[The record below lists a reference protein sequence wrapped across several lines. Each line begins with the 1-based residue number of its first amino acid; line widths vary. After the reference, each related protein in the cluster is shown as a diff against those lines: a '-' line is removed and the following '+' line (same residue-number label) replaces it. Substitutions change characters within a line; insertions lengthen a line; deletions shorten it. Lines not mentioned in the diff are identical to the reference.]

1 MHDATGLQNDFNSGN
16 EFFIIS
22 KIIINNLDNSDLK
35 KRIEIFVL
43 YKQLL

>member
-22 KIIINNLDNSDLK
+22 KIIINNLDNSNLK
-35 KRIEIFVL
+35 KRIEILITFHFI
-43 YKQLL
+43 